1 MRRQKASIS
10 RFVGSGMKT
19 KRWWPLVGA
28 LAGISSVLAMGA
40 QLPRHVPQKPKTSVV
55 RPENIEAV
63 VPRAREIAQKSFPS
77 VVLLVMQDARGQP
90 VSLGSGFF
98 VRGGVVAT
106 NVHVVEGASQGYARI
121 VGQKSKYE
129 IRGIAAIDS
138 LHDLALLAVPGATA
152 PSLQLGD
159 TRQVQ
164 VGDEVYAIGN
174 PQGLEG
180 TFSQGIVSGI
190 REVGPD
196 KFLQITAPISPGSSG
211 GPVLDAQGK
220 VVGVAVATFKGGQ
233 NLNFAIPV
241 PYLTALLSQ
250 VTVGQ
255 SPVPLSPDS
264 TVAHQRSVLAD
275 FSGVREGVTGGEF
288 LWDSGEW
295 WNTFFSFTLH
305 NHLRESVEDVYCL
318 VVFYDTNANPIDFL
332 EVRWPEQIPGGLG
345 KRVSG
350 FGIRVDESVKKF
362 TTPSRDQ
369 ITTYFSA
376 LVPATRV
383 EFRVLDFRIAE

>member
-1 MRRQKASIS
+1 
-10 RFVGSGMKT
+10 MKT
-19 KRWWPLVGA
+19 KRWWPLLGA

-40 QLPRHVPQKPKTSVV
+40 QPPRHVPQKPKTSVI
-55 RPENIEAV
+55 RPGNIEAV
-63 VPRAREIAQKSFPS
+63 VPRAREIAQNSFPS

-98 VRGGVVAT
+98 ARDGMVAT
-106 NVHVVEGASQGYARI
+106 NVHVIEGACQGYARI

-129 IRGIAAIDS
+129 IRGIVAIDS

-174 PQGLEG
+174 PEGLEG

-190 REVGPD
+190 REVGPE

-211 GPVLDAQGK
+211 GPVLDVQGK

-250 VTVGQ
+250 VTAGR
-255 SPVPLSPDS
+255 SPVPLSPDT
-264 TVAHQRSVLAD
+264 TVARQKSILAD

-288 LWDSGEW
+288 LWDSDTW
-295 WNTFFSFTLH
+295 YITYFSFTLH
-305 NHLRESVEDVYCL
+305 NHLREPVEDVYCL
-318 VVFYDTNANPIDFL
+318 VVFYDTSGNPIDFL
-332 EVRWPEQIPGGLG
+332 KVRWPEQIPGGLG
-345 KRVSG
+345 KRV
-350 FGIRVDESVKKF
+350 FGLGIEVNESVKRF
-362 TTPSRDQ
+362 TTPPKDQ
-369 ITTYFSA
+369 YSTRSSA
-376 LVPATRV
+376 FVPSTRV
-383 EFRVLDFRIAE
+383 EFRILM